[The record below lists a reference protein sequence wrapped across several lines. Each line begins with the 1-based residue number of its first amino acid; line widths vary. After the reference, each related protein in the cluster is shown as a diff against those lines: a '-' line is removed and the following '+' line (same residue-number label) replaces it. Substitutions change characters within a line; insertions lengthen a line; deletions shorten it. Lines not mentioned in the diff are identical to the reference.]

1 MIVRTLGTA
10 MVVFTDRHGGV
21 SRGPYESAN
30 LAYHVGDEPDA
41 VAENRAL
48 AAARAGMGRPDQWA
62 CVHQVHGNGVVR
74 FDAPPGSGTEPA
86 FRSGTEPAFRSGTEP
101 AFRSGTEPDAD
112 ASVTTA
118 IGLPLVILTADCAP
132 LAIVGDGAVAAVH
145 VGWAGL
151 EAGVV
156 ERAANAVRAVA
167 PGPLRAVLGPCIHP
181 GRYEFGPGLLERLVT
196 RFGVEI
202 AALTEA
208 DRPALD
214 IPAAVRIALR
224 NAGVD
229 ALDDVGVCTASSPD
243 YFSYRRDGDTGRQAM
258 LVVRER

>member
-1 MIVRTLGTA
+1 LIVRILGTA
-10 MVVFTDRHGGV
+10 RVVFTDRHGGV

-30 LAYHVGDEPDA
+30 LAHHVGDEPDA

-48 AAARAGMGRPDQWA
+48 AAARAGVGRPDQWV
-62 CVHQVHGNGVVR
+62 CVHQVHGNDVVR
-74 FDAPPGSGTEPA
+74 FDAPPDR
-86 FRSGTEPAFRSGTEP
+86 RSGTEPAPLQEM
-101 AFRSGTEPDAD
+101 DAD
-112 ASVTTA
+112 ASVTTVA
-118 IGLPLVILTADCAP
+118 GLPLVILTADCAP
-132 LAIVGDGAVAAVH
+132 LAIIADGAVAAVH
-145 VGWAGL
+145 AGWAGL

-156 ERAANAVRAVA
+156 ERAVEAVRSVA

-181 GRYEFGPGLLERLVT
+181 GRYEFGSIQLERLVV
-196 RFGVEI
+196 RFGGAV
-202 AALTEA
+202 AARTEA
-208 DRPALD
+208 GRPALD

-258 LVVRER
+258 LVVREDMSEAIASQRT